1 MRRVAAR
8 LARQSTSRGGTAR
21 GAPAGAAAQSERPEK
36 RRTAETPGARVDRLA
51 NEAKSPPADD
61 AARKRWEGV
70 DRERRSRLE
79 LRKFNPATIPY
90 KFTPIGRMGERPN
103 AEYTDFVGSRFP
115 TLETGRNYRYYQD
128 RGLDRLVPRV
138 FPIKVPP
145 WRRLAPSLRE
155 YIHFLHTLDPAR
167 FTLRKIGERYGLKE
181 RTVKKVVREFGTAHY
196 LRRVGLVSNKAEKQI
211 TREQAVLDRKERE
224 YAKAVGYDQL
234 GDEDLDSESDEE
246 FHGAAETSDWI
257 RQQTIEVEM
266 MSAFPM
272 MAKRDPFPKRVDVDL
287 TVRNTD
293 KVKVISWID
302 PTDKV
307 IF

>member
-1 MRRVAAR
+1 MRRAAVR
-8 LARQSTSRGGTAR
+8 FARRTSSRTSEG
-21 GAPAGAAAQSERPEK
+21 GAAAQADRPEK
-36 RRTAETPGARVDRLA
+36 RRGPAVESPGDRVDRLSKSA
-51 NEAKSPPADD
+51 READGGPTTRGDL
-61 AARKRWEGV
+61 KR
-70 DRERRSRLE
+70 
-79 LRKFNPATIPY
+79 FNSATVPY
-90 KFTPIGRMGERPN
+90 KFAPIGRMGEKPN
-103 AEYTDFVGSRFP
+103 DQYTDFVGSRFP

-128 RGLDRLVPRV
+128 RGLDRLVPRT

-155 YIHFLHTLDPAR
+155 YIHFLHALDPAR
-167 FTLRKIGERYGLKE
+167 FTIRKIGERYGLKE
-181 RTVKKVVREFGTAHY
+181 RTVKKVIREFGTAHY
-196 LRRVGLVSNKAEKQI
+196 LRRVGLVSTTAEKQI
-211 TREQAVLDRKERE
+211 TREQAVLNRKERE